1 MLGIAILLLAVLL
14 IILLLFAGKRDRRHS
29 RPHPSRGQDSQGGI
43 LIDDSIAAGDPL
55 RGGGVSADDTDS
67 FEGGGGSFGGAG
79 ASGGWGES
87 GDSGDG
93 GD

>member
-14 IILLLFAGKRDRRHS
+14 VILLLFAGKRDRRQP

-43 LIDDSIAAGDPL
+43 LIDDSIVTGDPL
-55 RGGGVSADDTDS
+55 GGGGISADTDS